1 MILLGGFPFLDG
13 TSGGLVRFHHSPV
26 DRWSRLGNFS
36 PNNSFD
42 SGSAFIKDRKV
53 EKQKSDNT
61 SIFIA
66 KKESN

>member
-1 MILLGGFPFLDG
+1 
-13 TSGGLVRFHHSPV
+13 V

-42 SGSAFIKDRKV
+42 SGSAFIADNRV
-53 EKQKSDNT
+53 ERQKIDNM

-66 KKESN
+66 KKESNSSFLSRLK

>member
-1 MILLGGFPFLDG
+1 LDG
-13 TSGGLVRFHHSPV
+13 TSGGLARFHHSPV

-42 SGSAFIKDRKV
+42 SGSAFIADNRV
-53 EKQKSDNT
+53 ERQKIDNM

-66 KKESN
+66 KKESNSSFLSRLK